1 MAQELLAAFSCPEVS
16 QGVEQPAEADFIVPP
31 YVPGLG
37 SCPEPSHHYRPAVSK
52 RDQQEA
58 WMTLFRLDYTFKQN
72 IESLYALYHD
82 KFIALLPDAPRVGL
96 PVQDDGNKAPE
107 SPSSSFP
114 GVTPPPRPP
123 FEYIPLDRGSPRS
136 SECDSESPSNEYD
149 LDSTSGSQSQP
160 DDSEHEAVLGHSTFD
175 HGQQPG
181 TDETRDGVSHQSMI
195 QQGSSSTALLPGLS
209 SEDVP
214 PMVSVGAAE
223 NSIMIYHQYSNG
235 ELEVP
240 PGSQHVGSIR
250 GINADSDKHF
260 RDMRKAFP
268 FYGTDITAH
277 DRETGYYTYDAD
289 GLPASH
295 NRIFKAQG
303 GTTRMTVDI
312 KREDVPEREA
322 SLWYDTWEYQPES
335 WGPENKFEYTEDAQL
350 LLRNYTTQDIRYYL
364 KKCPRRYVLWVQR
377 VPSQSNKRTLDRSG
391 KQSMEDKCCRWD
403 GCPIEGRAVTGMIR
417 VAFDEFPLQTS
428 QGIKDPFKVAMI
440 MHLWCFEQF
449 LDPVLYLRNGRMHF
463 DTRTFATPLHEV
475 YAPPEHDFGNLG
487 RAEKKNPFSIR
498 LGDGK
503 KSEDVGKVL
512 EMARDPWLE
521 RNPMPVVGLPR
532 DYEDSLSYAITSWR
546 DQNKTKSKI
555 RQGIIRHGKESTT
568 QRPANEPEYI
578 RFYGTAI
585 QKHLGSLL
593 GYKAASDN
601 EKASKTRRVLQSPID
616 EAEEF
621 DDIQPQQAGGRTDGL
636 QDIEE
641 DLYEEDLYED
651 ERPSKRARRN

>member
-1 MAQELLAAFSCPEVS
+1 MAQELLAAFSCPEAS
-16 QGVEQPAEADFIVPP
+16 RGVEQPAEAGFIVPP
-31 YVPGLG
+31 YVPGSD
-37 SCPEPSHHYRPAVSK
+37 SCPEPSHHYSPAASK
-52 RDQQEA
+52 RDQQKA
-58 WMTLFRLDYTFKQN
+58 WMTLFRLDANFKRSIERLYT
-72 IESLYALYHD
+72 LYHD
-82 KFIALLPDAPRVGL
+82 KFIALLPNAPHEVL
-96 PVQDDGNKAPE
+96 PVQDDGYEIPE
-107 SPSSSFP
+107 SPTSSFP
-114 GVTPPPRPP
+114 GVTPPPRPH
-123 FEYIPLDRGSPRS
+123 FEFIPLDRRSYSS
-136 SECDSESPSNEYD
+136 SECDSESPSNDDPGSLFE
-149 LDSTSGSQSQP
+149 SQSWL
-160 DDSEHEAVLGHSTFD
+160 DDSEPEAVLGHSTFD

-181 TDETRDGVSHQSMI
+181 TDEMRDGVSHQAI
-195 QQGSSSTALLPGLS
+195 TQQGSSSTALLPGSS

-223 NSIMIYHQYSNG
+223 NSIKIYHQYSKG

-240 PGSQHVGSIR
+240 PGSQHVGSIM

-260 RDMRKAFP
+260 RDMRMAFP
-268 FYGTDITAH
+268 FYGTDITAQ

-289 GLPASH
+289 GLPAFH
-295 NRIFKAQG
+295 DRIFKARER
-303 GTTRMTVDI
+303 TTRITVDI
-312 KREDVPEREA
+312 KRDDVPEREA
-322 SLWYDTWEYQPES
+322 SLWYDTWEYQPKS

-364 KKCPRRYVLWVQR
+364 KNCPRRYVLWIQR

-449 LDPVLYLRNGRMHF
+449 LDPVLYLQNGRMHF
-463 DTRTFATPLHEV
+463 DTRTFATPLHEA

-512 EMARDPWLE
+512 EMARDPWLA
-521 RNPMPVVGLPR
+521 RNPMPVIGLPR
-532 DYEDSLSYAITSWR
+532 DYEDSLTYAITSWR

-568 QRPANEPEYI
+568 QRLANEPEWL

-585 QKHLGSLL
+585 QKHLGSLV
-593 GYKAASDN
+593 GYKAALDN
-601 EKASKTRRVLQSPID
+601 EKTNKARKILQSPSE
-616 EAEEF
+616 EAAEF
-621 DDIQPQQAGGRTDGL
+621 GDIGLQQAEGGAAQL

-641 DLYEEDLYED
+641 DLYEDDLYED
-651 ERPSKRARRN
+651 ERPSKRARNN

>member
-1 MAQELLAAFSCPEVS
+1 MAQELLAAFSCPEAS
-16 QGVEQPAEADFIVPP
+16 RGVEQRAEAGLVVPP
-31 YVPGLG
+31 YVPGSG
-37 SCPEPSHHYRPAVSK
+37 SCPEPSHHYSLAASK

-58 WMTLFRLDYTFKQN
+58 WMTLFRLDIDFKRN
-72 IESLYALYHD
+72 IEKLYTLYHD
-82 KFIALLPDAPRVGL
+82 KFIALLPNASRVVL
-96 PVQDDGNKAPE
+96 PIQDDGYEIPE
-107 SPSSSFP
+107 SPSLSFP
-114 GVTPPPRPP
+114 GVTPPPRP
-123 FEYIPLDRGSPRS
+123 FYEFIPPGTSSDSS
-136 SECDSESPSNEYD
+136 SECDSESSSNECD
-149 LDSTSGSQSQP
+149 PGSSSELQSWLEN
-160 DDSEHEAVLGHSTFD
+160 SEPGAVLGHATFD

-181 TDETRDGVSHQSMI
+181 SDEMRDGVFHQAMT
-195 QQGSSSTALLPGLS
+195 QQGSSSTALLLGS
-209 SEDVP
+209 SSADVR

-223 NSIMIYHQYSNG
+223 NSIKIYHQYSNG

-240 PGSQHVGSIR
+240 PGSQHIRFIR
-250 GINADSDKHF
+250 GINADSDRHF
-260 RDMRKAFP
+260 KDMRMAFP
-268 FYGTDITAH
+268 FYGTDITAQ

-295 NRIFKAQG
+295 DRIFKARER
-303 GTTRMTVDI
+303 TTRITVDI
-312 KREDVPEREA
+312 KRDDVPEREA
-322 SLWYDTWEYQPES
+322 SLWYDTWEYQPKS
-335 WGPENKFEYTEDAQL
+335 WGPENIFEYTEDAQL
-350 LLRNYTTQDIRYYL
+350 LLKNYTTQDIRHYL
-364 KKCPRRYVLWVQR
+364 KKCPRQYVLWIQR

-449 LDPVLYLRNGRMHF
+449 LDPVLYLQNGRMHF
-463 DTRTFATPLHEV
+463 DTRTFATPLHEA
-475 YAPPEHDFGNLG
+475 YAPLDHDFGNLG

-521 RNPMPVVGLPR
+521 RNPMPIVGLPR
-532 DYEDSLSYAITSWR
+532 DYEDSLTYAITSWR

-555 RQGIIRHGKESTT
+555 KQGIIRHGREPPT
-568 QRPANEPEYI
+568 QRLANEPEWL

-593 GYKAASDN
+593 GYKAALDN
-601 EKASKTRRVLQSPID
+601 EKTNKARRMLQSPSE

-621 DDIQPQQAGGRTDGL
+621 GDIELQQAEGGTTRL
-636 QDIEE
+636 QDI
-641 DLYEEDLYED
+641 EEDLYED
-651 ERPSKRARRN
+651 ERPSKRARNN

>member
-1 MAQELLAAFSCPEVS
+1 MAQELLATFSCLEAS
-16 QGVEQPAEADFIVPP
+16 QGVEQPAEAGFIFTP
-31 YVPGLG
+31 YVPVSG
-37 SCPEPSHHYRPAVSK
+37 SCPEPSHHYSPAVSK

-58 WMTLFRLDYTFKQN
+58 WITLFHLDCTFKQS
-72 IESLYALYHD
+72 IESLYTLYHD
-82 KFIALLPDAPRVGL
+82 KFIALLPKAPRVGL
-96 PVQDDGNKAPE
+96 PVQDDRIEAPW

-114 GVTPPPRPP
+114 GVTPSPRPL
-123 FEYIPLDRGSPRS
+123 FEFIPLDRGPPRS
-136 SECDSESPSNEYD
+136 IEYDSESPSNEYD
-149 LDSTSGSQSQP
+149 PDSTSESQSRL
-160 DDSEHEAVLGHSTFD
+160 DDSESEAGLDHSTFD

-181 TDETRDGVSHQSMI
+181 TDETRDGVSHQAI
-195 QQGSSSTALLPGLS
+195 TQQESSSTALLPESS
-209 SEDVP
+209 SEDIP

-260 RDMRKAFP
+260 RGMRKAFP
-268 FYGTDITAH
+268 FYGTDITAQ

-289 GLPASH
+289 GLPVSH
-295 NRIFKAQG
+295 DRIFKAQG

-312 KREDVPEREA
+312 KRDNVPEREA

-364 KKCPRRYVLWVQR
+364 EKCPRRYVLWVQR

-463 DTRTFATPLHEV
+463 DTRTFATPLHEA

-521 RNPMPVVGLPR
+521 RNPMPIVGLPR

-568 QRPANEPEYI
+568 QRPANEPEYL

-585 QKHLGSLL
+585 QQHLGSLL

-601 EKASKTRRVLQSPID
+601 EKASKARKLLQSPSD
-616 EAEEF
+616 EAEECV
-621 DDIQPQQAGGRTDGL
+621 DIQPQEAGGRTEQL
-636 QDIEE
+636 QGI
-641 DLYEEDLYED
+641 EEDLYED
-651 ERPSKRARRN
+651 ERPSKRTRKN